1 MTETA
6 NRIDADLLEAW
17 RKGDRRAQQRLVDR
31 HRDAVFCFFANK
43 FIADADALVEQTFA
57 TFMRREDPPDGLE
70 AVFARLLATAHRVMS
85 TKLTELG
92 GRALVDPAV
101 SRMVDVAPN
110 PRSVSARRREQRLL
124 LLAMRNLS
132 IEHQTALELRTF
144 EELGVDAIAEI
155 VGVEPAVASSRLA
168 KADRQLAELVEEL
181 GESQDEIDA
190 TLDNLE
196 LWMTRLRA
204 QLLASA

>member
-1 MTETA
+1 MTA

-43 FIADADALVEQTFA
+43 FIADASALVDQTAA
-57 TFMRREDPPDGLE
+57 TFMRREDPPEDLD
-70 AVFARLLATAHRVMS
+70 AVLTRLLATAHRVMA

-101 SRMVDVAPN
+101 SRMVDLAPN

-124 LLAMRNLS
+124 LLALRHLS
-132 IEHQTALELRTF
+132 IEHQTAMELRTF
-144 EELGVDAIAEI
+144 EELDSSTIAAI
-155 VGVEPAVASSRLA
+155 VGIDASIADSRLA
-168 KADRQLAELVEEL
+168 KADKQLAELVDEL
-181 GESQDEIDA
+181 GASQDEIDA

-204 QLLASA
+204 QLLAST